1 MRDDDRAQSWIFVA
15 KSLDVGQQIVRY
27 FIGIERQS
35 QIDKYPLPLSL
46 QFNAGTANL
55 LGSAVDAPAERACR
69 FLHQS
74 LAFLVTL
81 SPAHPISRRS
91 IPSLRQ
97 FTAPRGKYDKSRYP
111 TKSKAFRAAGQ
122 TSFVIERF
130 VMERK
135 VVVAIGRKVE
145 VARDLHP

>member
-69 FLHQS
+69 FLIN
-74 LAFLVTL
+74 
-81 SPAHPISRRS
+81 P
-91 IPSLRQ
+91 
-97 FTAPRGKYDKSRYP
+97 
-111 TKSKAFRAAGQ
+111 
-122 TSFVIERF
+122 
-130 VMERK
+130 
-135 VVVAIGRKVE
+135 
-145 VARDLHP
+145 